1 MWLSSEKQIIECV
14 DYLKQTEDVCY
25 DTESSGL
32 HIINDYP
39 IMFSLSDGKERFGAM
54 ADVMQHPYMKNY
66 LENMPNVIGSNIL
79 IDVHWAANVGINFK
93 GNLINT
99 VTMDWLYNE
108 LREGRHGLKDC
119 AWDYCG
125 IKMREFTE
133 VFPMKRATK
142 TTSADTAKDAILR
155 KISTEE
161 GFEDAKQYSGL
172 DAYANAHVFFFL
184 REKLKEIDC
193 FAPRD
198 GKRWTLW
205 DHFQLVE
212 VPFTKLLWKLE
223 RRGLQISP
231 GYFKQ
236 LEKKADKEL
245 KKLEIELTKIAGKP
259 INPRSVNQLRE
270 YFFRHKK
277 YTPKKFTES
286 ASGRNESV
294 DIEVLKDLAH
304 EGDGVAQILLEHR
317 AISKQLSTYIKGLP
331 EAADNNGRIHS
342 TLRGHTTSGRLSSN
356 DPNLQNIS
364 AGERD
369 IFKIRGGFIAPPN
382 QVLLD
387 VDYAQLELMILA
399 HKSGDEKMLEAVN
412 TEKDLHLFAVSLIYN
427 YDYDECKKI
436 KKKEGEIGYP
446 NLTTSEKKIIDTR
459 RSIKRVWYGVAY
471 GIGADLLGKNLTS
484 DFRAADPES
493 KSKRC
498 AYCGTIYP
506 VDWKNSCE
514 HIQGIPV
521 YNEWTD
527 TRQFKSKTKLALY
540 LKSVKERY
548 GKILDRHVEELEE
561 IPRTVSP
568 VEAQQYIDMLLEA
581 FPKVKEYLDNQVRIV
596 NQFKC
601 VQSLLGRYRR
611 LPEVDSI
618 SYQDKLQAE
627 RRSKNSIQN
636 DAADIMKIA
645 MLAIDQDKELEKLGV
660 ELLLQIHDEL
670 IFSCPE
676 NDQTISRAK
685 NIIQHHMEKSFNERV
700 FPLLVNLKAEPKT
713 GYDWA
718 SVH

>member
-1 MWLSSEKQIIECV
+1 
-14 DYLKQTEDVCY
+14 
-25 DTESSGL
+25 
-32 HIINDYP
+32 
-39 IMFSLSDGKERFGAM
+39 MFSLSDGKERFGAM
-54 ADVMQHPYMKNY
+54 ADVLQVPVMKEY
-66 LENMPNVIGSNIL
+66 LENMPYVIGSNIP
-79 IDVHWAANVGINFK
+79 IDAHWAANVGIHFK
-93 GNLINT
+93 GKFINT

-133 VFPMKRATK
+133 VFPLHRATK
-142 TTSADTAKDAILR
+142 TTKADTAKDAILR

-161 GFEDAKQYSGL
+161 GFEDAKQYAGL

-193 FAPRD
+193 FAPVD
-198 GKRWTLW
+198 GRRWTLW
-205 DHFQLVE
+205 DHFQLIE

-245 KKLEIELTKIAGKP
+245 KRLENELFRLVGKP
-259 INPRSVNQLRE
+259 INPRSVNQLRD
-270 YFFRHKK
+270 YFFKHKQ
-277 YTPKKFTES
+277 YVPKKFTES
-286 ASGRNESV
+286 ASGKNESV

-304 EGDGVAQILLEHR
+304 EGDPVAEVLLEHR

-331 EAADNNGRIHS
+331 ESADLNGRIHS
-342 TLRGHTTSGRLSSN
+342 TIRGHTTSGRLTSN
-356 DPNLQNIS
+356 DPNLQNIT

-369 IFKIRGGFIAPPN
+369 IFKIRGGFIAPPER
-382 QVLLD
+382 VLLD

-427 YDYDECKKI
+427 YDYNECKAI

-446 NLTTSEKKIIDTR
+446 NLTDQEKRIIDTR

-484 DFRAADPES
+484 DFRLADPTA
-493 KSKRC
+493 KSKKC
-498 AYCGTIYP
+498 IYCGTIYP
-506 VDWKNSCE
+506 LNWDKNCV
-514 HIQGIPV
+514 HVNGVPID
-521 YNEWTD
+521 NEWVD
-527 TRQFKSKTKLALY
+527 SRQFKNKNKLTNY
-540 LKSVKERY
+540 LKTLKEKY
-548 GKILDRHVEELEE
+548 GKILERHTETLEE

-568 VEAQQYIDMLLEA
+568 VEAQQYIDMLLRA
-581 FPKVKEYLDNQVRIV
+581 FPKVKEYLDNQVKIV

-645 MLAIDQDKELEKLGV
+645 MLAIDEDKELEKLGV
-660 ELLLQIHDEL
+660 ELLMQIHDEL
-670 IFSCPE
+670 IFSCPDDE
-676 NDQTISRAK
+676 NIISRAK

-700 FPLLVNLKAEPKT
+700 FPLLVNLKAEPKI